1 MSEPLSEERLTEIR
15 GRCDRI
21 GEKLGRYEAFGSG
34 WELSYAIDLPALLA
48 EVDRLRAQLAAY
60 NAIEQYRLIVR
71 PTVTGQYGAGR
82 FARVSLNNRMEAI
95 PETWTEASTLDAA
108 IREAVEKTR
117 AALGRDTEQ

>member
-1 MSEPLSEERLTEIR
+1 LTEIR

-60 NAIEQYRLIVR
+60 RPIADADVIPTPHEHKYAIGLGGPMKCTEPGCTATYQ
-71 PTVTGQYGAGR
+71 PGAP
-82 FARVSLNNRMEAI
+82 S
-95 PETWTEASTLDAA
+95 TEF
-108 IREAVEKTR
+108 
-117 AALGRDTEQ
+117 RDQLWN